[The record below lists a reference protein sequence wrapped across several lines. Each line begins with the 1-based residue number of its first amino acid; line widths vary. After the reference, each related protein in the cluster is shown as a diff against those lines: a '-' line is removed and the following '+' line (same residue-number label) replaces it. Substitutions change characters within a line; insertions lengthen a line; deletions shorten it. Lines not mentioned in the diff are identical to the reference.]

1 MFTVAAYPRKATPLQ
16 LSALLRYFSA
26 FLCDPLPLRLSAAPR
41 LAKRLLC
48 QSSCRSSGLF
58 HRATS
63 RGDTIPWQYIVFLGF
78 SMHPSAIPS
87 HRKSPQ
93 CITIAG
99 QRDTVHFNA
108 FAQRSASTQSRS
120 FAARYPSSPFPCV
133 SQHRLP
139 VVPILCLAMPLFAV
153 PLLCKS
159 PRFYAHLSLCQ
170 ASPRQADLY
179 HRVSSRIRAS
189 PLRSQ
194 AKRGFTFA
202 LHISAILCLCW
213 TVRLVAVPSL
223 CLPMRILATP
233 SLRNPFPCL
242 CFTLPFSALPLQCFS
257 VQGQAIPLRYAISSQ
272 RNRPFPLF
280 RHWPMPENRP

>member
-1 MFTVAAYPRKATPLQ
+1 MDTSQLMNHVVHRQLCYTLFTQVPIEPFFQLGLDFLFAGSHSVRLQ
-16 LSALLRYFSA
+16 AIPFRRYSV
-26 FLCDPLPLRLSAAPR
+26 L
-41 LAKRLLC
+41 
-48 QSSCRSSGLF
+48 
-58 HRATS
+58 
-63 RGDTIPWQYIVFLGF
+63 YIVFLGF
-78 SMHPSAIPS
+78 SMHPSASPS

-170 ASPRQADLY
+170 ASPRQADLC
-179 HRVSSRIRAS
+179 HRVSSRSRAL

-194 AKRGFTFA
+194 AK
-202 LHISAILCLCW
+202 
-213 TVRLVAVPSL
+213 
-223 CLPMRILATP
+223 
-233 SLRNPFPCL
+233 
-242 CFTLPFSALPLQCFS
+242 
-257 VQGQAIPLRYAISSQ
+257 
-272 RNRPFPLF
+272 
-280 RHWPMPENRP
+280 

>member
-1 MFTVAAYPRKATPLQ
+1 MG
-16 LSALLRYFSA
+16 
-26 FLCDPLPLRLSAAPR
+26 AAPR
-41 LAKRLLC
+41 FNLSSSSLSFSICASLIAIFFSVELVLPIAKSTSHSIHVYCRRISAQGYSLAILRTPPPFLC
-48 QSSCRSSGLF
+48 ISF
-58 HRATS
+58 
-63 RGDTIPWQYIVFLGF
+63 RGCAIHWQYIVFLDF

-93 CITIAG
+93 CITSAG

-108 FAQRSASTQSRS
+108 FAQRSTSTQSRS

-159 PRFYAHLSLCQ
+159 LRFYAHLSLCQ
-170 ASPRQADLY
+170 ASPRQADLC
-179 HRVSSRIRAS
+179 HRVSSRSRAL

-202 LHISAILCLCW
+202 LRISAILCLC
-213 TVRLVAVPSL
+213 
-223 CLPMRILATP
+223 
-233 SLRNPFPCL
+233 
-242 CFTLPFSALPLQCFS
+242 
-257 VQGQAIPLRYAISSQ
+257 
-272 RNRPFPLF
+272 
-280 RHWPMPENRP
+280 